1 MEMSTTTT
9 TTTAAAAAAAI
20 IIIIQAIK
28 AESHIQPCGLE
39 TTNGVA
45 KSLPFLII
53 IIK

>member
-9 TTTAAAAAAAI
+9 TTTAAAAAAAAAAAI

-45 KSLPFLII
+45 KSLPF
-53 IIK
+53 